1 MSTTLL
7 LTYAEVSPFITGLS
21 GDGTSSGAIISIV
34 NRVIAAAAVIVA
46 GFFAW
51 RMITI
56 YMKDSVGGAGGGSG
70 PGNQGQKSI
79 AFGGDKTKQVLSEAT
94 AFMIVEGLL
103 AAIWV
108 IVNLGQQLV
117 GGVTSG

>member
-7 LTYAEVSPFITGLS
+7 LTYAEVSPLITGLS

-56 YMKDSVGGAGGGSG
+56 YMKDSIGGEKAQ
-70 PGNQGQKSI
+70 PGAAQKSN
-79 AFGGDKTKQVLSEAT
+79 AFGGEKTKQVLSEAT

>member
-7 LTYAEVSPFITGLS
+7 LTYAEVSPLITGLS
-21 GDGTSSGAIISIV
+21 GDGSGGVLISIV
-34 NRVIAAAAVIVA
+34 NRVIMAAAVIVA

-51 RMITI
+51 RMITL
-56 YMKDSVGGAGGGSG
+56 YMKDTVGGDKPQ
-70 PGNQGQKSI
+70 PGAAQKSN
-79 AFGGDKTKQVLSEAT
+79 AFGGEKTKQVLSEAT
-94 AFMIVEGLL
+94 SFMIVEGLL

-108 IVNLGQQLV
+108 LVNLGQQLV

>member
-1 MSTTLL
+1 MLATYLTDAAATL
-7 LTYAEVSPFITGLS
+7 YPFVQGLS

-51 RMITI
+51 RMITT
-56 YMKDSVGGAGGGSG
+56 YMADTAGE
-70 PGNQGQKSI
+70 K
-79 AFGGDKTKQVLSEAT
+79 FGGEKTKKVLSEAT

>member
-1 MSTTLL
+1 MMLTTYLSDAAAL
-7 LTYAEVSPFITGLS
+7 YPFVQGLS

-34 NRVIAAAAVIVA
+34 NRVIAAAAVIVD

-51 RMITI
+51 RMISA
-56 YMKDSVGGAGGGSG
+56 YMGDSDDMPVGG
-70 PGNQGQKSI
+70 K
-79 AFGGDKTKQVLSEAT
+79 KTKTVLSEAT